1 MTRDTSILLLSAT
14 LVALSI
20 TTSSALQSPHQRA
33 PRRNYGSPAVREG
46 ALARRRKGADDDI
59 FSLEQEVLES
69 TRAKLDMKRVQ
80 NAFLEND
87 EYRYGSSNNSNG
99 DYADEYGN
107 NAYALQERGGA
118 VESWKV
124 ALSAGVVSAVAA
136 NFLLFHSFI
145 LSSMVCVAVF
155 LVANGDPLEED
166 SVAGALA
173 RVVGRFTLESVQV
186 SQPKVRAIARAAVR
200 GDEEVMALQRQ
211 VQELEYENAELF
223 LWKQRRQ
230 AVDEALSEFNVDELK
245 AKAREHHITIGGTKS
260 QLLMRLVEAEIVR
273 L

>member
-1 MTRDTSILLLSAT
+1 M
-14 LVALSI
+14 
-20 TTSSALQSPHQRA
+20 
-33 PRRNYGSPAVREG
+33 
-46 ALARRRKGADDDI
+46 
-59 FSLEQEVLES
+59 SLERDVVES
-69 TRAKLDMKRVQ
+69 TRARLDLQRVQ
-80 NAFLEND
+80 EAFLEE
-87 EYRYGSSNNSNG
+87 EYDYG
-99 DYADEYGN
+99 YI
-107 NAYALQERGGA
+107 QERP

-124 ALSAGVVSAVAA
+124 ALSAGIVSSVAA

-155 LVANGDPLEED
+155 FIANGDPLEED

-173 RVVGRFTLESVQV
+173 RVVGRLTLQSVQV

-200 GDEEVMALQRQ
+200 GDAEVTQLQRR
-211 VQELEYENAELF
+211 VDDLEDENAELY

-245 AKAREHHITIGGTKS
+245 AKARENSITIGGTKS
-260 QLLMRLVEAEIVR
+260 QLLMRLVEAGIVR